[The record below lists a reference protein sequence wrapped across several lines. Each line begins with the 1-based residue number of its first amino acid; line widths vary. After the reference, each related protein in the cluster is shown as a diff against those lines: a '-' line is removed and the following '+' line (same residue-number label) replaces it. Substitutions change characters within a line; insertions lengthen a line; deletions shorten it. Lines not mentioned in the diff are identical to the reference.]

1 MATPTTWLGGS
12 EGSYGVLVHGGAG
25 RADAAILDNRKLA
38 CAAAAQAAS
47 ELLRAGASALD
58 AVQLAVEM
66 LEDAPVLNAA
76 TGGALTEDG
85 TLELDA
91 SIMEGTMLRAGAV
104 CALPPF
110 KHPIAI
116 ARAVLDEDRHVLYAA
131 DGARDFALE
140 RGFHPALAHE
150 MITERARA
158 DLAEVLAKRAAPV
171 EAGTVGAVA
180 RDQRGR
186 LAAATSTGGITG
198 KRRGRVGDSPILGAG
213 NYADDSRGAVSCTG
227 QGEGFLR
234 ITMASRV
241 LAEMQAGASPDQAAA
256 RALDFLQQK
265 LGKIGGV
272 IVVSPSG
279 LLAWARNAAQMPC
292 AHAWDGEPVSTT
304 D

>member
-12 EGSYGVLVHGGAG
+12 AGSYGVLVHGGAG
-25 RADAAILDNRKLA
+25 RANAAILDDRKLA

-47 ELLRAGASALD
+47 DLLRTGASALD
-58 AVQLAVEM
+58 AVQRAVEI

-91 SIMEGTMLRAGAV
+91 SIMEGTTLRAGAV

-131 DGARDFALE
+131 DGARAFALE
-140 RGFHPALAHE
+140 RGFQPALAHE
-150 MITERARA
+150 MITERTRA
-158 DLAEVLAKRAAPV
+158 DLADVLAKRAAPV

-180 RDQRGR
+180 RDRRGG

-213 NYADDSRGAVSCTG
+213 NYADDTRGAVSCTG

-241 LAEMQAGASPDQAAA
+241 LAELQAGASPDHAAA
-256 RALDFLQQK
+256 RALEFLQHK

-279 LLAWARNAAQMPC
+279 LLAWARSAAQMPC
-292 AHAWDGEPVSTT
+292 AHAWNGEPVSTA

>member
-1 MATPTTWLGGS
+1 MATPTIWLGGS
-12 EGSYGVLVHGGAG
+12 AGSYGVLVHGGAG
-25 RADAAILDNRKLA
+25 RADASILDDRKLA

-47 ELLRAGASALD
+47 DLLRAGASALD
-58 AVQLAVEM
+58 AVQRAVEI

-91 SIMEGTMLRAGAV
+91 SIMEGTTLRAGAV

-131 DGARDFALE
+131 DGARDFALG
-140 RGFHPALAHE
+140 RGFQPALALE

-158 DLAEVLAKRAAPV
+158 DLAEVLAKRAEPV

-198 KRRGRVGDSPILGAG
+198 KHRGRVGDSPILGAG
-213 NYADDSRGAVSCTG
+213 NYADDARGAVSCTG

-241 LAEMQAGASPDQAAA
+241 LAEMQAGTSPDQAAA
-256 RALDFLQQK
+256 RALEFLQQK

-279 LLAWARNAAQMPC
+279 LLAWARSAAQMPC